1 MKVHKIDI
9 QSMVNATNSE
19 NIDRFLADLRLV
31 LIGVHAAMTAAGRE
45 SVEVEEMS
53 WIDDGVNAGTVAV
66 NETTHIE
73 LIKSSDNDNL
83 EKQYGKVVDN
93 MLEQFS
99 DMTFLHKQR
108 HFLLMSCSYLAAN
121 AVYVTSIS
129 LHAFIVM
136 CERYLPTEDV
146 VMSAMY
152 FADCYLGCSHSFEA
166 PCNAYQV
173 KYNNLYIKAVKLVDY
188 DDYMEGKYYDVVFYY
203 SSCIRLECRTNNGH
217 HHYYAMSFDD
227 WKQLKHK

>member
-53 WIDDGVNAGTVAV
+53 WIDDGINAGTVAV

-73 LIKSSDNDNL
+73 LIKNSDNDNL

-93 MLEQFS
+93 ILEQFS

-108 HFLLMSCSYLAAN
+108 HFLLMACHYLAAN
-121 AVYVTSIS
+121 NIYVAVGD
-129 LHAFIVM
+129 LHAFIIL
-136 CERYLPTEDV
+136 CEQWLYMEDLIV
-146 VMSAMY
+146 SATY
-152 FADCYLGCSHSFEA
+152 FAECYLSCHDSFRLPLEIYEAKYTDLYHDACAKTSVFDGASFEDIF
-166 PCNAYQV
+166 
-173 KYNNLYIKAVKLVDY
+173 NN
-188 DDYMEGKYYDVVFYY
+188 
-203 SSCIRLECRTNNGH
+203 SSCVRLECRTNQGYH
-217 HHYYAMSFDD
+217 YYYAMSFED
-227 WKQLKHK
+227 WKQLKQK